1 MPSWDD
7 DRRAYPRGERP
18 PRDDER
24 DWMTFES
31 AEDTN
36 PPANWVS
43 IVAVLS
49 MLAVIGI
56 IVFLGLTA

>member
-7 DRRAYPRGERP
+7 DRRTYPRGERP
-18 PRDDER
+18 PRDDDLVYLER
-24 DWMTFES
+24 DDS
-31 AEDTN
+31 ED

-56 IVFLGLTA
+56 IVFLGLTT

>member
-1 MPSWDD
+1 
-7 DRRAYPRGERP
+7 
-18 PRDDER
+18 
-24 DWMTFES
+24 MTFES

>member
-1 MPSWDD
+1 MPSDD
-7 DRRAYPRGERP
+7 DLVYL
-18 PRDDER
+18 ER
-24 DWMTFES
+24 DES
-31 AEDTN
+31 ED

-43 IVAVLS
+43 VVAVLS